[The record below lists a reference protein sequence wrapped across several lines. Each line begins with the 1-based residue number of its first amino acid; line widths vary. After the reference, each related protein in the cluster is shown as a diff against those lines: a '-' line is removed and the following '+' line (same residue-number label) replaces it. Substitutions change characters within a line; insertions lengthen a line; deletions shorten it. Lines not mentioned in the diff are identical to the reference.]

1 MAILNLGP
9 AQHLYY
15 ERIDG
20 DPAKPCLV
28 FLHEGL
34 GSTAMWKD
42 FPQRLCQAT
51 GCPGLVYDRLGYGR
65 SSPLSAPR
73 SVHYLHHYALTE
85 LPQVLAALLPGQPYF
100 LVGHSDGGSIALL
113 HAAEQP
119 AGLRGIVTE
128 AAHVFVEDV
137 TLAGIEAANVAF
149 AAGKLHGLA
158 KYHGDKTGGIF
169 KAWADTWLSSGFKH
183 WNIEYLLP
191 SIACPAL
198 VLQGIDD
205 QYGTPAQVQSIVS
218 KASQAQAAM
227 VAQCG
232 HAPHHEQKEVVLQR
246 MHTFLASQMPAPDQA
261 IDTPISAP
269 VA

>member
-1 MAILNLGP
+1 
-9 AQHLYY
+9 
-15 ERIDG
+15 
-20 DPAKPCLV
+20 
-28 FLHEGL
+28 
-34 GSTAMWKD
+34 
-42 FPQRLCQAT
+42 
-51 GCPGLVYDRLGYGR
+51 
-65 SSPLSAPR
+65 
-73 SVHYLHHYALTE
+73 
-85 LPQVLAALLPGQPYF
+85 LLPGQPYF

-158 KYHGDKTGGIF
+158 KYHGDKTEGIF
-169 KAWADTWLSSGFKH
+169 KAWADTWLSSVFRH

-205 QYGTPAQVQSIVS
+205 LIRHTGAGAEHRVKSLAG
-218 KASQAQAAM
+218 ASGDGGAVRSRAAPRAKRGR
-227 VAQCG
+227 VTA
-232 HAPHHEQKEVVLQR
+232 HAHLSGE
-246 MHTFLASQMPAPDQA
+246 PDA
-261 IDTPISAP
+261 RPRSGD
-269 VA
+269 

>member
-1 MAILNLGP
+1 MPMLTLGP
-9 AQHLYY
+9 AHHLYY

-20 DPAKPCLV
+20 APGLPTLV

-51 GCPGLVYDRLGYGR
+51 GCPGLVYDRLGYGH
-65 SSPLSAPR
+65 SSPLTAPR

-85 LPQVLAALLPGQPYF
+85 LPQVLTALLPGQPYF
-100 LVGHSDGGSIALL
+100 LIGHSDGGSIALL

-119 AGLRGIVTE
+119 VDLQGIVTE
-128 AAHVFVEDV
+128 AAHVLVEDV
-137 TLAGIEAANVAF
+137 TLAGIEAANAAF

-158 KYHGDKTGGIF
+158 KYHGDKTEGIF
-169 KAWADTWLSSGFKH
+169 KAWADTWLSSGFRH

-205 QYGTPAQVQSIVS
+205 QYGTLAQVDAIVS
-218 KASQAQAAM
+218 KALNAQAAM

-232 HAPHHEQKEVVLQR
+232 HAPHHEQKELVLQH
-246 MHTFLASQMPAPDQA
+246 MQAFLARQMPAPRSGD
-261 IDTPISAP
+261 
-269 VA
+269 